1 MFKFSSTL
9 KLVTELKA
17 SNNLYGEMLKKM
29 ADLTKTHSNIVM
41 VTMWLQKM
49 LRYDHLSDPRL
60 PHGKGFIKK
69 PPGIF
74 K

>member
-1 MFKFSSTL
+1 
-9 KLVTELKA
+9 
-17 SNNLYGEMLKKM
+17 MLKKM
-29 ADLTKTHSNIVM
+29 TDWTKTHSNTVM

-49 LRYDHLSDPRL
+49 LRYDHLSDPIL

>member
-17 SNNLYGEMLKKM
+17 SNNLYGGMLKKIT
-29 ADLTKTHSNIVM
+29 DWTKTHSNTVM

-49 LRYDHLSDPRL
+49 LRYDHLSDPIL
-60 PHGKGFIKK
+60 PQGKGFIKK

>member
-17 SNNLYGEMLKKM
+17 SNNLHGGMLKKM
-29 ADLTKTHSNIVM
+29 TDWTKTHSNTVM

-49 LRYDHLSDPRL
+49 LRYDHLSDPIL
-60 PHGKGFIKK
+60 PQGKGFIKK

>member
-17 SNNLYGEMLKKM
+17 SNNLYGGMLKKM
-29 ADLTKTHSNIVM
+29 TDWTKTHSNTVM
-41 VTMWLQKM
+41 ITMWLQKM
-49 LRYDHLSDPRL
+49 LRYDHLPDPRL
-60 PHGKGFIKK
+60 SHGKGFIKK
-69 PPGIF
+69 NPGIF